1 MEQCRLRQGWFSYSC
16 PFHCCLKL
24 STHLLLDIHNLS
36 SEIAHFVR
44 VHLHIVSSVDVFV
57 AQRVASLEFTIRF
70 FAHTFVCDSVL
81 AQNSSIASDS
91 VSLVSSSESQLKLD
105 SKRNH
110 FRAFVCF
117 GFMWIMMD
125 KIFLNS

>member
-1 MEQCRLRQGWFSYSC
+1 MSSSLNGLLRSNSLSGSSHTPSFATAFS
-16 PFHCCLKL
+16 
-24 STHLLLDIHNLS
+24 
-36 SEIAHFVR
+36 
-44 VHLHIVSSVDVFV
+44 
-57 AQRVASLEFTIRF
+57 
-70 FAHTFVCDSVL
+70 

-117 GFMWIMMD
+117 SFMWIMMD
-125 KIFLNS
+125 KNFLNF